1 MTLQTLAGEWPFRM
15 SFTDPPLMCSTAAS
29 IDDRKNLGKS
39 QVKVHLHSQDIETS
53 CQQTEQYCKDCHQR
67 QCASWLMNSHSDHTF
82 FFSSKCLMKHLP
94 SANGPFTAERSC
106 GTQLPNWRANE
117 VLEHVRQSHQIWI
130 FFVPVR
136 HLLTS
141 LANHVIAQL
150 QRAHCTIIVKLPIQ
164 EERPW
169 LFYTRYPFSKSNG

>member
-67 QCASWLMNSHSDHTF
+67 QCASWLMNSHSNHAF
-82 FFSSKCLMKHLP
+82 FFPASVWWNTC
-94 SANGPFTAERSC
+94 
-106 GTQLPNWRANE
+106 
-117 VLEHVRQSHQIWI
+117 
-130 FFVPVR
+130 
-136 HLLTS
+136 HLLMGPLQLSDHVEQNCQTGEQMKYWNMLDKATKFEFS
-141 LANHVIAQL
+141 LFQCVICSPVWRTTWSLSCKGPIAQ
-150 QRAHCTIIVKLPIQ
+150 
-164 EERPW
+164 
-169 LFYTRYPFSKSNG
+169 